1 MEIQEESIVK
11 KFKKYPSM
19 FDTKMGS
26 YNAIKYLIEKYSEKI
41 IVLSYSSNSLPTME
55 EIKEIA
61 KYHKRK
67 QR

>member
-1 MEIQEESIVK
+1 
-11 KFKKYPSM
+11 M

-26 YNAIKYLIEKYSEKI
+26 YNAIKYLIKKYSKI

-61 KYHKRK
+61 KYHKK
-67 QR
+67 KKVIELDYTYSFGTQKNQVK